1 MTLTSHWGSWL
12 FLCWNN
18 CCSVIIN
25 IELCSSGSFLSLQSK
40 RIKTSWLQRCL
51 LSECLKITNHVVSLL
66 QLAVEWVRSYATQK
80 RSRERSQCSPHR
92 CSYRH
97 PNRKEPIFLPR
108 RLCCST
114 WRLLCQPAK
123 FKCPFMESEYNPQKD
138 YREFQT
144 LTNTRANLLICGCM
158 ISSHRSWD
166 LNKICFKSGVPIIEN
181 VMIERVSTFFVI
193 SFLL

>member
-1 MTLTSHWGSWL
+1 MRIVIFVAVWPLTQNHIVPL
-12 FLCWNN
+12 T
-18 CCSVIIN
+18 CCVSDIYI
-25 IELCSSGSFLSLQSK
+25 
-40 RIKTSWLQRCL
+40 CL
-51 LSECLKITNHVVSLL
+51 LSERLKITNRVVSIS
-66 QLAVEWVRSYATQK
+66 QLAVGWARSYATQK

-92 CSYRH
+92 CSYKH

-123 FKCPFMESEYNPQKD
+123 FKCLFMESEYNPQQD

-144 LTNTRANLLICGCM
+144 LINMRASLLICGCT
-158 ISSHRSWD
+158 ISTHRSWD

-181 VMIERVSTFFVI
+181 VMIERVSM
-193 SFLL
+193 FLLCNFWLAS